1 MARCQIQI
9 QREIHQLGPRALKVH
24 GVAVPRVSTSTLQQ
38 TVDLNLMVVLVT
50 PDPVKTVSSNSFLSK
65 LLTDGASY
73 SHGSWTKAD
82 RTRAASSIRE
92 ESVSLIQC
100 SPRGEEEKS
109 PSCKHPIPCCSGAWG
124 CLFSA
129 AAARERAKQIV
140 RLGEGN
146 PSFLRLPQPRGT
158 RDPHATPHCSPS
170 AFSRGQIF
178 PIFLR
183 RESIMASKES
193 QVVWIQFTHCC
204 NPVHRCES
212 RLAGCLKKEF
222 IDVTS
227 TGSRFTLCCQRRK
240 WRTLLTPESRQLDK
254 NHSSTYSRSGKTGRW
269 NFKSQWGGPSPLF
282 SFNSNRDWMT

>member
-1 MARCQIQI
+1 MARCRIQI

-38 TVDLNLMVVLVT
+38 TVDLNLIVVLVT

-82 RTRAASSIRE
+82 HTRAASSIRE

-158 RDPHATPHCSPS
+158 RDPMQLLTALLLHSQEDRFFQSFLKENPS
-170 AFSRGQIF
+170 WLPRKAKLSEFSS
-178 PIFLR
+178 LT
-183 RESIMASKES
+183 AA
-193 QVVWIQFTHCC
+193 IQFTGV
-204 NPVHRCES
+204 NP
-212 RLAGCLKKEF
+212 G
-222 IDVTS
+222 
-227 TGSRFTLCCQRRK
+227 
-240 WRTLLTPESRQLDK
+240 RQDL
-254 NHSSTYSRSGKTGRW
+254 
-269 NFKSQWGGPSPLF
+269 
-282 SFNSNRDWMT
+282 